1 MNRLLK
7 KIFFFRKIEPI
18 PMAQQ
23 QKTRKQQ
30 QKQQQQQRR
39 RKTHRKGRRSRK
51 H

>member
-18 PMAQQ
+18 EMAQQ
-23 QKTRKQQ
+23 QKTR
-30 QKQQQQQRR
+30 KQQQQQRR
-39 RKTHRKGRRSRK
+39 RKTHRKGRRGHRSRK